1 MGADKAFLRVGGEN
15 LLERALTLA
24 RSVTPQVSIVGQREK
39 FAAFAPVVQD
49 SYAERGPLAGIH
61 AALSSS
67 KSQLNLVLAVDTP
80 LIAPEFLR
88 YLVEQAEHNH
98 AVVTAPRVRDHNQP
112 LCAVYRPAFAQV
124 AEASLRQGRN
134 RIDPLF
140 AEVTSR
146 ILGPDE
152 IQRLA
157 FDPGMFDNLNTPEDW
172 ERAAGTGK
180 LS

>member
-1 MGADKAFLRVGGEN
+1 MGTDKALLRVGGET
-15 LLERALTLA
+15 LLERALALA
-24 RSVTPQVSIVGQREK
+24 RGVTPMVSIVGQREK
-39 FAAFAPVVQD
+39 FAVFGPVVED
-49 SYAERGPLAGIH
+49 AYTERGPLAGIH

-67 KSQLNLVLAVDTP
+67 KSELNLMLAVDTP
-80 LIAPEFLR
+80 FLTPQFLR
-88 YLVEQAEHNH
+88 YLVEQAAQCT
-98 AVVTAPRVRDHNQP
+98 AVVTAPRVREHNQP

-140 AEVTSR
+140 AEVTTR
-146 ILGPDE
+146 ILGSDE

>member
-1 MGADKAFLRVGGEN
+1 M
-15 LLERALTLA
+15 
-24 RSVTPQVSIVGQREK
+24 VSIVGQREK
-39 FAAFAPVVQD
+39 FAVFGPVVED
-49 SYAERGPLAGIH
+49 AYTERGPLAGIH

-67 KSQLNLVLAVDTP
+67 KSELNLMLAVDTP
-80 LIAPEFLR
+80 FLTPQFLR
-88 YLVEQAEHNH
+88 YLVEQAAQCT
-98 AVVTAPRVRDHNQP
+98 AVVTAPRVREHNQP